1 MEPTYPINYRAG
13 WMEPANEYIP
23 EVISQKPQWQ
33 TRNRLPDYGPVVED
47 DYQSRNHINE
57 PTHAYQKMQYTKPFP
72 TKNPITEFENETTPL
87 DLPNNETH
95 QLKPQQHSS
104 QREPLNFMN
113 TYDDQN
119 ISKREWHQ
127 KKLQGITNMS
137 NLDQFINKLWQEVHV
152 ATSHLTAEDK
162 EDAITTLQ
170 SKLGSLPNDN
180 TRIDDQELEELRD
193 LGVGIPQRVN
203 RAETVRKAIQR
214 HIDKLESS

>member
-1 MEPTYPINYRAG
+1 MEPTFPINYRAG
-13 WMEPANEYIP
+13 WMEPADEYIP
-23 EVISQKPQWQ
+23 EVIPPKPQWQ
-33 TRNRLPDYGPVVED
+33 TTNRLPDYGSIVED
-47 DYQSRNHINE
+47 EHQPTNHINE
-57 PTHAYQKMQYTKPFP
+57 PAHAYQKVQHTKSFP
-72 TKNPITEFENETTPL
+72 PENPITEFENETTPL

-95 QLKPQQHSS
+95 QLKPPPQSS
-104 QREPLNFMN
+104 QREPLHFMN

-162 EDAITTLQ
+162 EDIITTLQ

-180 TRIDDQELEELRD
+180 TRIDAQELEELRD

>member
-1 MEPTYPINYRAG
+1 MEPTFPINYRAG
-13 WMEPANEYIP
+13 WMEPADEYIP
-23 EVISQKPQWQ
+23 EVIPPKPQWQ
-33 TRNRLPDYGPVVED
+33 TTNRLPDYGPVVED
-47 DYQSRNHINE
+47 DYKPINYLKE
-57 PTHAYQKMQYTKPFP
+57 PMHAYQKMQYTKPFP
-72 TKNPITEFENETTPL
+72 TKNPITEFENETIPL

-95 QLKPQQHSS
+95 QLKPPALSS
-104 QREPLNFMN
+104 EREPLHFMN

-137 NLDQFINKLWQEVHV
+137 NLDRFINKLWQEVHV

-170 SKLGSLPNDN
+170 SKIESLPNDY
-180 TRIDDQELEELRD
+180 TRIDAQELEELRD

-214 HIDKLESS
+214 HIDKLELS

>member
-1 MEPTYPINYRAG
+1 MEPTFPINYRAG
-13 WMEPANEYIP
+13 WMEPADEYIP
-23 EVISQKPQWQ
+23 EVIPPKPQWQ
-33 TRNRLPDYGPVVED
+33 TTNRLPDYGPVVED
-47 DYQSRNHINE
+47 DYQPRNHIKE
-57 PTHAYQKMQYTKPFP
+57 PNHAYQKMQYTKPFP

-95 QLKPQQHSS
+95 QLKPPPQSS
-104 QREPLNFMN
+104 LREPLHFMN

-162 EDAITTLQ
+162 EDIITTLQ
-170 SKLGSLPNDN
+170 SKIESLPNDY
-180 TRIDDQELEELRD
+180 TRIDAQELEELRD
-193 LGVGIPQRVN
+193 LGVGIPQRMN

>member
-23 EVISQKPQWQ
+23 EVIHPKPQWQ
-33 TRNRLPDYGPVVED
+33 TTNRLPDYGPVVED
-47 DYQSRNHINE
+47 DYQPTNSLNE
-57 PTHAYQKMQYTKPFP
+57 STHAYQKMQYTKSFP
-72 TKNPITEFENETTPL
+72 AENPITEFENETIPL
-87 DLPNNETH
+87 DLPSYKTH
-95 QLKPQQHSS
+95 QLKPPPLSS
-104 QREPLNFMN
+104 QREPLHFMN

-119 ISKREWHQ
+119 TSKREWHQ

-137 NLDQFINKLWQEVHV
+137 NLDQFINKLWQEVHI

-180 TRIDDQELEELRD
+180 TRIDDQELEELRG

-214 HIDKLESS
+214 HINKLESS

>member
-13 WMEPANEYIP
+13 WMEPADEYIP
-23 EVISQKPQWQ
+23 EVIPPKPQRQ
-33 TRNRLPDYGPVVED
+33 TTNRLPDYGPVVED
-47 DYQSRNHINE
+47 DQQPKNHFKE
-57 PTHAYQKMQYTKPFP
+57 PTHAYQKMQFTRPFP
-72 TKNPITEFENETTPL
+72 TKNPITEFENETIPL

-137 NLDQFINKLWQEVHV
+137 NLDQFINKLWQEVHI

-170 SKLGSLPNDN
+170 SKLLSLPNDN

>member
-1 MEPTYPINYRAG
+1 MEPTFPINYRAG
-13 WMEPANEYIP
+13 WMEPADEYIP
-23 EVISQKPQWQ
+23 EVFPPKPQWQ
-33 TRNRLPDYGPVVED
+33 TRNRLPDYGSIVED
-47 DYQSRNHINE
+47 DHQPTNHLNE
-57 PTHAYQKMQYTKPFP
+57 TTHAYQKMQYTKPFP
-72 TKNPITEFENETTPL
+72 TKNPITEFENETIPL

-95 QLKPQQHSS
+95 QLKPPPQSS
-104 QREPLNFMN
+104 QREPLHFMN

-162 EDAITTLQ
+162 EDTITTLQ
-170 SKLGSLPNDN
+170 SKLLSLPNDN
-180 TRIDDQELEELRD
+180 TRIDAQELEELRD